1 MKKTIGIILRERFI
15 ISSQE
20 EEIPVYAFRKD
31 LLSFLRK
38 YDINVISI
46 PVMFENS
53 NEFNKIKEIIDFCDG
68 IIFPGG
74 AGMKELDY

>member
-15 ISSQE
+15 SSSKE

-31 LLSFLRK
+31 LLPFLRK

-46 PVMFENS
+46 PVMFENT
-53 NEFNKIKEIIDFCDG
+53 NEFNQIIYCY
-68 IIFPGG
+68 IHPP
-74 AGMKELDY
+74 